1 MKQRASVPLQIAVFA
16 ILFGV
21 ATVLW
26 LGRDKVTDY
35 YLAAIGAETRTDERS
50 RRPRIREVP
59 VVVEPATS
67 MSNDVTIEAIAT
79 ARAKRSVT
87 LFPEATGEIVELRV
101 TAGERVKRGD
111 VILRLN
117 TQLAALEVDLARTKF
132 AAAQK
137 KLERAKTLRDSN
149 VNTGAQVEDASNL
162 AAQAKLELEQAE
174 ESLRERTLTAPF
186 DGVVGIPG
194 VELGDRVTP
203 DTSIVT
209 LDDRSALFVEVEV
222 PEQYLSRLN
231 LNQKVAARTPSFDD
245 VTFEGLVA
253 EIDSRVDPVTRAMMV
268 RASLGNETDKL
279 RPGMSFAIELAL
291 PGKTYPSV
299 PELAVQWRAGESF
312 VWVVRDNEARRLV
325 VRSVKRISSFMLV
338 DGDISPG
345 DLVVVEGVQRL
356 REGIPV
362 KFSEPASAT
371 GES

>member
-1 MKQRASVPLQIAVFA
+1 MKQRASFPLQIAVFTV
-16 ILFGV
+16 LFGV
-21 ATVLW
+21 ATALW
-26 LGRDKVTDY
+26 LGRERVTELY
-35 YLAAIGAETRTDERS
+35 AAAIGAENTQGERE
-50 RRPRIREVP
+50 RRPRKREVP
-59 VVVEPATS
+59 VVVERVRTMA
-67 MSNDVTIEAIAT
+67 NDVTIEAIAT

-87 LFPEATGEIVELRV
+87 LYPETTGEIVQLKLS
-101 TAGERVKRGD
+101 AGERVKRGD
-111 VILRLN
+111 VILKLN
-117 TQLAALEVDLARTKF
+117 TQLAVLEVDLARTKF

-137 KLERAKTLRDSN
+137 KLERAETLRDSN
-149 VNTGAQVEDASNL
+149 VNTGAQVEDATNL

-203 DTSIVT
+203 ETSIVT

-222 PEQYLSRLN
+222 PEQYLSRLS
-231 LNQKVAARTPSFDD
+231 LDQKVSARTPSFDD
-245 VTFEGLVA
+245 IAFEGLVA

-268 RASLGNETDKL
+268 RAALGNDTDTL
-279 RPGMSFAIELAL
+279 RPGMSFAIELSL

-299 PELAVQWRAGESF
+299 PELAVQWRSGESF
-312 VWVVRDNEARRLV
+312 VWVVRNGEARRLV
-325 VRSVKRISSFMLV
+325 VRSVKRLNSFMLV
-338 DGDISPG
+338 DGEIAPG

-362 KFSEPASAT
+362 SFTEPVSQT